1 MLKNNLTIVYMYFLL
16 FISLIWTQDTLSTQT
31 EDITPHVS
39 LLIHEELINDF
50 FKEMGEIKGGGKGAS
65 INYTWQL
72 KNPRIDVSLDEAI
85 FTAKINAKTDFLSI
99 TKDVKGTVDIS
110 YDMDENIIQIFID
123 KADVILDVDFFGN
136 NVVLAEI
143 DIAKYFSKPLRL
155 DGPKS
160 FNNHIDYK
168 LPTGEI
174 KMMRVTT
181 KSYKL
186 VLIEDAI
193 QLITTLDFNSIE
205 IEKGTN

>member
-1 MLKNNLTIVYMYFLL
+1 MFKNNLNYIYLYFLL
-16 FISLIWTQDTLSTQT
+16 FISLIYPQNNTTNQT

-39 LLIHEELINDF
+39 LLIHEQLINDF

-65 INYTWQL
+65 IDYTWQL
-72 KNPRIDVSLDEAI
+72 KNPRIDVSSDKAI

-110 YDMDENIIQIFID
+110 YDIEENIIQIVID
-123 KADVILDVDFFGN
+123 KADVILDVDLFGN
-136 NVVLAEI
+136 NIVLAEI

-168 LPTGEI
+168 LPTGEM
-174 KMMRVTT
+174 KMMGVTT

-193 QLITTLDFNSIE
+193 QLITTLDFNTIE
-205 IEKGTN
+205 IEKDTN